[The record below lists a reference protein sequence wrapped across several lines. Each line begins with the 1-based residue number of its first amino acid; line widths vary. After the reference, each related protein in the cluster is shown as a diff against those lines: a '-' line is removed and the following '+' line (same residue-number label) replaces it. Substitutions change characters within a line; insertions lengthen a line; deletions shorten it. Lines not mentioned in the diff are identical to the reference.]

1 VSRWIATDDDLAAVC
16 RSLVE
21 ADVYALDTEFHRER
35 TYYARLALIQIA
47 WEGDLVLVDP
57 LAVDPAPLAE
67 VLAGPG
73 LMVAHAADQDLEI
86 LERACGTG
94 PSRLVDTQV
103 AAGFLG
109 WSTPS
114 LQSLLKAVLDV
125 DMVKGDRMT
134 DWMKRPLSDGQT
146 AYAAADVAHL
156 VALWRS
162 LESDL
167 AARGRLDW
175 ALDESRQLLE
185 RSRAQSDPARAWW
198 RIKETRNMRG
208 RSRGVA
214 QAVAE
219 WRELRARRVDLP
231 VRFVLSD
238 MALAGIVHRQPARE
252 SDLREIRGL
261 DARSLKG
268 EAAAEIIAAVRRGRD
283 MPDEELQVPPVD
295 DTDRSLRP
303 AITLVAAWLGQLAK
317 DLEIDAAMLATRA
330 DVNALV
336 QGDGRGRL
344 TEGWRRQLVAE
355 PVADLVEGRAALA
368 FEGQGRLVL
377 EARSGQPLGGRLEQ

>member
-1 VSRWIATDDDLAAVC
+1 
-16 RSLVE
+16 
-21 ADVYALDTEFHRER
+21 
-35 TYYARLALIQIA
+35 
-47 WEGDLVLVDP
+47 
-57 LAVDPAPLAE
+57 